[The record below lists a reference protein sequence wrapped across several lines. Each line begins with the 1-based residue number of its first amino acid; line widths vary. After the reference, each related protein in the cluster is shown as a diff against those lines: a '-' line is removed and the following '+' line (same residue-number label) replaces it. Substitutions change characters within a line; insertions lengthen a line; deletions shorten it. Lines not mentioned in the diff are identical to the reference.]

1 MKIGAACC
9 VASAAVALGG
19 CSSAGTGG
27 AIVADTSSTPSATV
41 RQWCAAYASLTR
53 VLANADGVPGAGAAA
68 SGALDRF
75 DALWA
80 RAVDLG
86 LLTQTESEA
95 NVRSVA
101 GYRAIVDLRSAGLT
115 DTVLAATEH
124 TSQQV
129 GNGIVRHTT
138 TVVSHL
144 NAKVGFLCYL
154 FPWFLGHFLLWFIR
168 CFITTF
174 FAGCGRFSRACIV
187 LAFLAGGCS
196 RFSICRC
203 IVVRHG
209 DA

>member
-115 DTVLAATEH
+115 DTDDRVVAARAALQQQTEMDRADLKASAGAVRAH
-124 TSQQV
+124 CGVPTSGQPA
-129 GNGIVRHTT
+129 T
-138 TVVSHL
+138 S
-144 NAKVGFLCYL
+144 
-154 FPWFLGHFLLWFIR
+154 P
-168 CFITTF
+168 
-174 FAGCGRFSRACIV
+174 S
-187 LAFLAGGCS
+187 
-196 RFSICRC
+196 
-203 IVVRHG
+203 
-209 DA
+209 